1 MLLMSAGLL
10 IRSFLQ
16 LLKTNPGFNP
26 ESLITMNLVLPVAKY
41 REEPQRQAFFSE
53 LVRRTEALPGV
64 QSAAIVNYLP
74 LGGANSSTSF
84 LIEGL
89 PEPATGQWN
98 DGRYRVCSPGYF
110 QTMGIAVLKGRAF
123 TEQDKAGASP
133 VIIVNETLART
144 YWPNQDPIGK
154 RMRYTGPLDQN
165 PWMQVVGVVQDVRHD
180 LNTPITSD
188 FYVPHAQ
195 DSWQSMILVARTKVD
210 PAAMAAPIR
219 QEVWAIDKDQ
229 PVFDVKTMR
238 EVRAISISLYSFSS
252 VMLSI
257 FAGVALLLAAIG
269 IYGVMAFAVTQ
280 RTHEFGIRMA
290 LGASS
295 GDVLKLV
302 VRHGMLLAV
311 TGAGLGLAGAWG
323 VTRFLSSLLVGVDAM
338 DALTL
343 SAVTLGLLLVA
354 LLACFIPACRATK
367 VDPLVALRYE

>member
-1 MLLMSAGLL
+1 
-10 IRSFLQ
+10 
-16 LLKTNPGFNP
+16 
-26 ESLITMNLVLPVAKY
+26 
-41 REEPQRQAFFSE
+41 
-53 LVRRTEALPGV
+53 V

>member
-1 MLLMSAGLL
+1 
-10 IRSFLQ
+10 
-16 LLKTNPGFNP
+16 
-26 ESLITMNLVLPVAKY
+26 
-41 REEPQRQAFFSE
+41 
-53 LVRRTEALPGV
+53 
-64 QSAAIVNYLP
+64 
-74 LGGANSSTSF
+74 
-84 LIEGL
+84 
-89 PEPATGQWN
+89 
-98 DGRYRVCSPGYF
+98 
-110 QTMGIAVLKGRAF
+110 
-123 TEQDKAGASP
+123 
-133 VIIVNETLART
+133 
-144 YWPNQDPIGK
+144 
-154 RMRYTGPLDQN
+154 
-165 PWMQVVGVVQDVRHD
+165 
-180 LNTPITSD
+180 
-188 FYVPHAQ
+188 
-195 DSWQSMILVARTKVD
+195 
-210 PAAMAAPIR
+210 
-219 QEVWAIDKDQ
+219 
-229 PVFDVKTMR
+229 
-238 EVRAISISLYSFSS
+238 
-252 VMLSI
+252 MLSI